1 MLVAAIRMN
10 LPVDKRKEL
19 VQTFHSL
26 FGSIRDKAGC
36 VSCRLYSEFED
47 DEALILIEEWR
58 TKEDWDEHLHSREFA
73 ILLGAM
79 SLARNPSAVEF
90 KLIKQAT
97 GLKSLK
103 AVRNVDWY

>member
-1 MLVAAIRMN
+1 MHVAAIRMS

-19 VQTFHSL
+19 VQTLHSL

-36 VSCRLYSEFED
+36 VSCRLYSECED
-47 DEALILIEEWR
+47 DEALMLIEEWN
-58 TKEDWDEHLHSREFA
+58 TKEDWDEHLRSREFA

-79 SLARNPSAVEF
+79 SLAREPSAVEF
-90 KLIKQAT
+90 ELIKQTT

-103 AVRNVDWY
+103 EVRNADQY